1 MNKKILTITPIILL
15 GLLLVACKPQTV
27 NAPTKLADIE
37 ITLTLTVTVQPT
49 EAPFTATA
57 IPTETPV
64 SLASVDGG
72 MSAKLVLSNAS
83 DRNIEIYWLDT
94 IGDAEFAKRLTPGQS
109 YTQDTFV
116 DHAWRVRDEASGE
129 IIKDIVVKSRDTNLP
144 IIIPSSIAS
153 LPTLEPTPTA
163 IPVLVE
169 NGEGCEITDNGSS
182 LLSKTCSANGIDILA
197 SDDVRDQALQQ
208 AWYII
213 SNMIASRPDI
223 HEYLANI
230 DRANLLII
238 GANQDTTD
246 ISHMMSLGNAGY
258 WNDRLRGWGG
268 TKTSPETATAEENLL
283 CWSSDRWFDYNVTIH
298 EFAHTIHMIALSS
311 VEPEFGAKLD
321 EAFLHAKEA
330 GLWQDAYAGT
340 NQQEYWA
347 EGVTMYFGG
356 YGWNIPENDYIN
368 TKIELQEYDPDLYN
382 LIVDTFR
389 GLEWTPE
396 CP

>member
-298 EFAHTIHMIALSS
+298 EFAHTIHMVALSS

-382 LIVDTFR
+382 LIVGTFR